1 MVFKGAVSKKAGGK
15 SVVFLNAFNIKRF
28 FERSE
33 LYGIFSNEVRFKG
46 GVTLPFREGVS
57 AADG

>member
-33 LYGIFSNEVRFKG
+33 VCLFSLCEVRKG
-46 GVTLPFREGVS
+46 C
-57 AADG
+57 

>member
-33 LYGIFSNEVRFKG
+33 VCLFSFRAKG
-46 GVTLPFREGVS
+46 AVVLFYHKRRLL
-57 AADG
+57 